1 MLDPTEILVFLGPSL
16 PVEEARRMLP
26 ATYLAPAEQ
35 GDILGSVTDFRPRV
49 IALIDGVFLSRPSVW
64 HKEILYALS
73 KGIHVHG
80 ASSMGALRAAECAA
94 FGMQGCGRI
103 FAKYMSGEFVD
114 DDEVALLFWGEDEGY
129 RAATE
134 PMVNVRAT
142 VDQARRA
149 GVAGNAEC
157 DSLIKYAKTIYF
169 ADRTRTALLKGAIN
183 EEIIAA
189 DSPLPSYY
197 QDEYV
202 DEKRLDATELLQ
214 KLAAL
219 PSDLPPF
226 QPDFEL
232 ANNRLFQ
239 TLQKKDASIFAEGT
253 KISRG
258 DVTTHFTLN
267 DADFDYYNFN
277 AMNRTL
283 VQLLAKLLEVTVDDA
298 EIAEERKRFKL
309 RYGLVRDDDFATWLR
324 QNRLESE
331 DFAQL
336 MEQKAICRRLHW
348 WLWLKHGRLGSIGML
363 NDELILNNR
372 LGPTT
377 NAALMQQQLLDR
389 FSSFLVETEADGDTP
404 IRELLVDHL
413 GKTSMSI
420 DQNYR
425 TWLKE
430 ANFSSLSSFTYELVR
445 ARRARGALEDLL
457 ALGGRSE

>member
-16 PVEEARRMLP
+16 PIEKARQILP

-73 KGIHVHG
+73 NGIHVHG

-103 FAKYMSGEFVD
+103 FAKYQSGEFVD

-142 VDQARRA
+142 VEQARRA
-149 GVAGNAEC
+149 GVAGDAEC
-157 DSLIKYAKTIYF
+157 EALIRYAKSIYF
-169 ADRTRTALLKGAIN
+169 ADRTTTALLKGAIH
-183 EEIIAA
+183 EGVLPA
-189 DSPLPSYY
+189 DSALPDYY
-197 QDEYV
+197 RDEYV
-202 DEKRLDATELLQ
+202 DEKRLDAIELLER
-214 KLAAL
+214 LAVL
-219 PSDLPPF
+219 PDDLPRF
-226 QPDFEL
+226 RPDFEL

-239 TLQKKDASIFAEGT
+239 TLQKKDATIFAERT
-253 KISRG
+253 KITRG
-258 DVTTHFTLN
+258 DVTTHFTLH

-283 VQLLAKLLEVTVDDA
+283 VQLLAKLLDVNVDD
-298 EIAEERKRFKL
+298 EDIAEERRRFKL
-309 RYGLVRDDDFATWLR
+309 RYGLVGDDDFATWLR
-324 QNRLESE
+324 ENRIESE

-336 MEQKAICRRLHW
+336 MEQKAVCRRLHR

-363 NDELILNNR
+363 NDELILSNK
-372 LGPTT
+372 LGSTT
-377 NAALMQQQLLDR
+377 NAALMQQHLLDH
-389 FSSFLVETEADGDTP
+389 FSSALVDTEADGDTP

-413 GKTSMSI
+413 EKTNMSI
-420 DQNYR
+420 DQSYR
-425 TWLKE
+425 TWFKE

-445 ARRARGALEDLL
+445 ARRARCALEDLL
-457 ALGGRSE
+457 ALGGQPE